1 MSRNAGK
8 KYNALTQYPET
19 LFPVTAEQYPDVS
32 SLSTATSYTNNTQ
45 HEYRSISPV
54 STQTNGDKRGPATA
68 QACSST
74 HNSSQN
80 TTPKC
85 FRISNVPLDWRKDK
99 LLEALKGIDPLLEPD
114 PQLSL
119 YPACCGDTQTALL
132 SLRICTIYFQ
142 CLKSND
148 SNYVTTL
155 DGILVIDSHFYDL
168 TPLNTLEKEIVA
180 ESVPIIPDL
189 ASANIRQYCGCD
201 WPRRAC
207 IRFMEESRN
216 SPNVVERFSAARY
229 QEYSYHDL
237 RL

>member
-8 KYNALTQYPET
+8 KYTAHTQYPET
-19 LFPVTAEQYPDVS
+19 IFPVPAEQYPDVS
-32 SLSTATSYTNNTQ
+32 SLSTATNYTNNTQ

-54 STQTNGDKRGPATA
+54 STQTNGDKCGPATA

-132 SLRICTIYFQ
+132 SLRICTTYFQ

-155 DGILVIDSHFYDL
+155 DGVLVIDSHFYDL

-189 ASANIRQYCGCD
+189 ASANIK
-201 WPRRAC
+201 
-207 IRFMEESRN
+207 
-216 SPNVVERFSAARY
+216 
-229 QEYSYHDL
+229 
-237 RL
+237 